1 MWPHLLL
8 LIRSNFTL
16 LDNPVISAYHCV
28 ALENLGK
35 PIVLG
40 VLSSA
45 VSASAGTERGSNGRD
60 RQDDE
65 KGRGSEMRGKWTFQ
79 KPRDTNKGS
88 EMGHKKHQWPKLSL
102 KLFYKSNKSG
112 PFCTHFQEH
121 WIIPQLMEESHKK
134 VWSEFLVFSFK

>member
-1 MWPHLLL
+1 MWPHFLL

-16 LDNPVISAYHCV
+16 LDNPVISAHHCV

-45 VSASAGTERGSNGRD
+45 VSASAGTEE
-60 RQDDE
+60 RQQWQRQARRWE
-65 KGRGSEMRGKWTFQ
+65 RKRKWKREKWTFQ